1 MSVDDCPR
9 AGLGVRTQGRD
20 GAVSDSPG
28 FREKLIL
35 ISLFVRK
42 RDQAQVSSPP
52 LSHPPLL
59 TAGSCPHGHALST
72 TLHMTGPATPRP
84 HRLHLLCRLVN
95 HSENDLAGSSFYE
108 PLSVPQFL
116 DLKHTSLTGLL
127 TRRTG

>member
-9 AGLGVRTQGRD
+9 AGPGVRTQGRD

-59 TAGSCPHGHALST
+59 TAG
-72 TLHMTGPATPRP
+72 
-84 HRLHLLCRLVN
+84 
-95 HSENDLAGSSFYE
+95 
-108 PLSVPQFL
+108 
-116 DLKHTSLTGLL
+116 
-127 TRRTG
+127 